1 MCIRDRYGTDCLEIQ
16 KRETL
21 KNKNV
26 VLIDDLLATGGTAG
40 AAIELL
46 QKTEAK
52 VSVFLTLIELTN
64 LKGRNK
70 IRVKTDSL
78 LTFDE

>member
-1 MCIRDRYGTDCLEIQ
+1 MIFI
-16 KRETL
+16 KFTL
-21 KNKNV
+21 ACTFQIFFRKISKNKNV

-64 LKGRNK
+64 LKGRKK
-70 IRVKTDSL
+70 IKVKTDSL
-78 LTFDE
+78 LSFDE